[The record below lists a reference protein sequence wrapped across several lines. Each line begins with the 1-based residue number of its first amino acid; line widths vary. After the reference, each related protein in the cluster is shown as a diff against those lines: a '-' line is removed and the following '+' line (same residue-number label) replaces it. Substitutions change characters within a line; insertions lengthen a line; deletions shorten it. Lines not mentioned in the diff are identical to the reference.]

1 MIASIILSITVF
13 ALSNALS
20 AGHQLT
26 YDAMREAR
34 AQALAEALID
44 EVISLP
50 YDDPEGETVMGP
62 DTGETSRSLYDNI
75 DDFNGYL
82 EEAGALADAD
92 GTSYP
97 TTYQEF
103 SRSVTVTSDPQTVA
117 GFGGGSPL
125 TGIRVIVT
133 VQDAT
138 GRTWIVTRF
147 VNDPTP

>member
-1 MIASIILSITVF
+1 MAEVMIASIILSITVF
-13 ALSNALS
+13 ALSSARS

-97 TTYQEF
+97 TT
-103 SRSVTVTSDPQTVA
+103 S
-117 GFGGGSPL
+117 
-125 TGIRVIVT
+125 
-133 VQDAT
+133 
-138 GRTWIVTRF
+138 
-147 VNDPTP
+147 